1 MKDDLEKE
9 ESNMYNGEMWAQA
22 DDQVCDECP
31 CTQESPVQQ
40 LSLLTP
46 SQSLHTTCTLQ
57 LERGAY

>member
-22 DDQVCDECP
+22 DDQVCDES

-46 SQSLHTTCTLQ
+46 SPSLYMYY
-57 LERGAY
+57 AYR